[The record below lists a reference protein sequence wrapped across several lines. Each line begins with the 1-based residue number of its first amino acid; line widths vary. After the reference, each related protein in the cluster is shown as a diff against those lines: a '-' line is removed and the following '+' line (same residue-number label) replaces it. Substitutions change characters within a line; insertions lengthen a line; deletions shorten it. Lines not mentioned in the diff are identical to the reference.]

1 MKKNMLKQL
10 DKKSD
15 ARGVTLIALV
25 VTIIVLL
32 ILAGVAI
39 SMLRGENGIIKQ
51 AQKAN
56 EATTDKGAEEKV
68 GLSVSAAR
76 AKGMGVLTIANL
88 REEVENSYG
97 GTVTGEEFPVIVTID
112 GKAFSVTTDGGVT
125 STKGI
130 SLNKS
135 SLTLELQDGA
145 TVTETLTASLSDITG
160 EITWSNSD
168 ESKATISATTG
179 ESITVTAK
187 AVGST
192 TITATCGSYT
202 AACKVTV
209 KEAIAIGSYVQ
220 YDIPY
225 KDMYTDQ
232 EYTATNGWRY
242 LGKDD
247 SGNQLI
253 VSTGI
258 PAILYYKS
266 NNNIGNKA
274 DGGENSWWATKK
286 EIGETTDTLYQTT
299 KGYDYNKDSGEPNKY
314 AAFGMRYNFRSI
326 PFSYQESETEVSTAN
341 TGIFRKVGNTISGTN
356 INLNF
361 EANGVE
367 VVDVHNLTLAEL
379 NRATNKASGTS
390 REDTNQDS
398 GYQDLTG
405 AAKGLFDMQKLDGY
419 TDHYYYWLASPY
431 AGERDSVCAVLN
443 LVYEGISGSGSVNG
457 DFLYLG
463 VRPVVTL
470 KPNVQLTVVNQKNV

>member
-1 MKKNMLKQL
+1 MRKKQKRTE
-10 DKKSD
+10 
-15 ARGVTLIALV
+15 RGITLIALV
-25 VTIIVLL
+25 ITIVVLL

-39 SMLRGENGIIKQ
+39 AMLRGENGILS
-51 AQKAN
+51 KAESAK
-56 EATTDKGAEEKV
+56 EATENKGAEEKV
-68 GLSVSAAR
+68 GLAISAAR
-76 AKGMGVLTIANL
+76 TKGLGALTIANL
-88 REEVENSYG
+88 REEVENNYG
-97 GTVTGEEFPVIVTID
+97 GTVTGEEFPATVTID

-130 SLNKS
+130 SINTS

-145 TVTETLTASLSDITG
+145 TVAETLTASLSDITG

-168 ESKATISATTG
+168 DSKATISATTG

-202 AACKVTV
+202 ATCKVTIKKV
-209 KEAIAIGSYVQ
+209 MAIGSYVQ
-220 YDIPY
+220 YDMPY
-225 KDMYTDQ
+225 TDMYSGQ

-326 PFSYQESETEVSTAN
+326 PFSYQASGTRVSTAN
-341 TGIFRKVGNTISGTN
+341 TGIFRKIGNTTSGTN

-361 EANGVE
+361 RANGTD

-379 NRATNKASGTS
+379 NRATSKASGTT
-390 REDTNQDS
+390 REDIDTTS
-398 GYQDLTG
+398 GFKDLTG
-405 AAKGLFDMQKLDGY
+405 TALGLFDMQKLDGY
-419 TDHYYYWLASPY
+419 TQNYYYWLASPSTSS
-431 AGERDSVCAVLN
+431 RND
-443 LVYEGISGSGSVNG
+443 VYGVNYISSDVRLYSNSSNG
-457 DFLYLG
+457 LRL
-463 VRPVVTL
+463 VVTL
-470 KPNVQLTVVNQKNV
+470 KPDVQLTVVD